1 MAIDKLNLT
10 FAPEQVLNAEDMNK
24 ITKKTDELVAGQ
36 NSSIVSEQVLS
47 KDIATIIE
55 ELNEP

>member
-36 NSSIVSEQVLS
+36 NSSIVSEKIENVT
-47 KDIATIIE
+47 DILE
-55 ELNEP
+55 

>member
-36 NSSIVSEQVLS
+36 NSSIVSEKIENVT
-47 KDIATIIE
+47 DILEQE
-55 ELNEP
+55 E